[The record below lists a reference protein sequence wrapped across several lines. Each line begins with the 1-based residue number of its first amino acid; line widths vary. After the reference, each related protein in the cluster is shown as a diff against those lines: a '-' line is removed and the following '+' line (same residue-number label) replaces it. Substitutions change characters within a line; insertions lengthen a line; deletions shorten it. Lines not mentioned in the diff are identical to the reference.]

1 MKRWVII
8 NLHMLQS
15 NRNPFGEF
23 GEDCIIPEKQRPAFV
38 HHDKAEA
45 EKELLRLAST
55 HPGEFVLFEAVA
67 KTSRILTRLG
77 YVERLDP
84 IEP

>member
-1 MKRWVII
+1 MKSWVII
-8 NLHMLQS
+8 NLGMLQPNHNS
-15 NRNPFGEF
+15 FGEF
-23 GEDCIIPEKQRPAFV
+23 GEECRIPERQRPTFI
-38 HHDKAEA
+38 HHDKTAA

-55 HPGEFVLFEAVA
+55 YPGEFVLFEAVA
-67 KTSRILTRLG
+67 KTAKILTRLG

>member
-1 MKRWVII
+1 MKSWVII
-8 NLHMLQS
+8 NLHMLEP
-15 NRNPFGEF
+15 NRTPFGEF
-23 GEDCIIPEKQRPAFV
+23 GEDCRIPERQRPTFV

-55 HPGEFVLFEAVA
+55 YHGEFVLFEAVA

-84 IEP
+84 IES